1 MVTDFETQA
10 MLHAA
15 KIFPNQKGVAKLSWS
30 TENNLARYLI
40 QVDETH
46 GSSHQ
51 MTKCYLDIAHQN
63 LIGNPETFSAQDCSK
78 GKVTACNVAG
88 EQVPLWVLRAAKVQN
103 SGSAPSDCTPSL
115 ACFGTANNPNYS
127 GTAGRDY
134 MHYYQQLHPILPV
147 ASNKS

>member
-115 ACFGTANNPNYS
+115 VSLGTANNPNYS